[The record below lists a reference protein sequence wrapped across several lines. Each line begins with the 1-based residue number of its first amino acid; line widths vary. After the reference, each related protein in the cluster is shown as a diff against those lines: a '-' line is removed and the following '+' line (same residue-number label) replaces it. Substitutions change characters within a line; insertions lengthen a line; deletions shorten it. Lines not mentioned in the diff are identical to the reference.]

1 MRFQLFLLRW
11 RIKAKYGLRR
21 YTEQHFPRFWHWIAE
36 WGWAALM
43 IGALAFEQGE
53 EYLAAVLLL
62 ECSAISLFAAVFH
75 WKGISQSPHLT
86 KAGRLVVVAVS
97 AILGL
102 FSPVWIL
109 ASKGDK
115 TWSRLPHG
123 VEI

>member
-75 WKGISQSPHLT
+75 LGGNITIAAPHPSPSSGT
-86 KAGRLVVVAVS
+86 G
-97 AILGL
+97 
-102 FSPVWIL
+102 
-109 ASKGDK
+109 
-115 TWSRLPHG
+115 SRLCDTR
-123 VEI
+123 V